1 MDSSCF
7 PSGSRATFA
16 ASRPHSVAAALPAG
30 AACDLFR
37 WFHAGFSQGWES
49 RGTRVSRNSSSEMGA
64 SPIIEGFARGERE
77 AAGFRLAVDL
87 VVLRVP
93 CSSVVRKASEQAIF
107 RPVERIA
114 RHAFSQ
120 ALPFEGGDVLQVR
133 KSPRFWSAGHSA
145 GPRDRR
151 QTRRG
156 RRRASRRS
164 RRASRRGRPP
174 SRRRPPG
181 SSLACSDQLCVLR
194 GFGTQASS
202 AFEGL
207 C

>member
-1 MDSSCF
+1 MNSPCV
-7 PSGSRATFA
+7 PSGLRATFA
-16 ASRPHSVAAALPAG
+16 ASRPRGVAAALPVG

-37 WFHAGFSQGWES
+37 WLHAGFSQGWDS
-49 RGTRVSRNSSSEMGA
+49 QGTRVSRNSSSEMGA
-64 SPIIEGFARGERE
+64 SPIIEGFARGGRE

-87 VVLRVP
+87 AVLGIP
-93 CSSVVRKASEQAIF
+93 CNGVVRKASEQAIF
-107 RPVERIA
+107 QLVKRIA
-114 RHAFSQ
+114 RHALSQ
-120 ALPFEGGDVLQVR
+120 ALPFEGGETLQAR

-145 GPRDRR
+145 GPCDRR

-156 RRRASRRS
+156 RRRAGRRS
-164 RRASRRGRPP
+164 RRGLTTGPAAFEAAG
-174 SRRRPPG
+174 PG

>member
-1 MDSSCF
+1 MRSQRGFASL
-7 PSGSRATFA
+7 SVGLASEFA
-16 ASRPHSVAAALPAG
+16 ASHPCRCCCGSARGRCVRSLSMVSRG
-30 AACDLFR
+30 AFPR
-37 WFHAGFSQGWES
+37 MGS
-49 RGTRVSRNSSSEMGA
+49 RGTRVSSNSSSKMRA
-64 SPIIEGFARGERE
+64 SPIIEGFARGGRE

-174 SRRRPPG
+174 SRRRPPRV
-181 SSLACSDQLCVLR
+181 VL
-194 GFGTQASS
+194 
-202 AFEGL
+202 GL
-207 C
+207 LGPALRPSWIWDAGEQRF